1 MKRRWLFLVVLLTFC
16 DLRTQASPLRGSIGT
31 YDNTPRL
38 PNGRMDI
45 PKLISELIDLRANT
59 YNFLISHTTNDWDD
73 LKLFLPRA
81 REENIAVWV
90 TLLPPSESPPRG
102 KRYSEP
108 FRLDFDRWAEALAK
122 LSLTETNL
130 VAWSIDDF
138 FHNEKF
144 FSPEMVKQFTDI
156 GRKINPRLLSVPCWY
171 FRQIKPET
179 AAKYQGLFDGL
190 LFPYRAESQAQMNL
204 TNATLVEFEVQKI
217 RRIMGTNFPV
227 ILDVY
232 ATAHSRLGGST
243 VEYVQEVVKRG
254 LRCCDGVLIY
264 RHQDPVAHAAK
275 YQVIR
280 TEFHT
285 WMKARADKTK

>member
-1 MKRRWLFLVVLLTFC
+1 MSFPADRTSALRVCRRMTLPLSGRLEVGPALCAFLLALLG
-16 DLRTQASPLRGSIGT
+16 QAAAVRAFLEFDIARRAGRFQPVDRAVAIGAVA
-31 YDNTPRL
+31 
-38 PNGRMDI
+38 
-45 PKLISELIDLRANT
+45 LI
-59 YNFLISHTTNDWDD
+59 
-73 LKLFLPRA
+73 
-81 REENIAVWV
+81 
-90 TLLPPSESPPRG
+90 G
-102 KRYSEP
+102 
-108 FRLDFDRWAEALAK
+108 FRV
-122 LSLTETNL
+122 SL
-130 VAWSIDDF
+130 
-138 FHNEKF
+138 
-144 FSPEMVKQFTDI
+144 
-156 GRKINPRLLSVPCWY
+156 
-171 FRQIKPET
+171 
-179 AAKYQGLFDGL
+179 GLFDGL

-254 LRCCDGVLIY
+254 LRCCDGILIY
-264 RHQDPVAHAAK
+264 RHQDTVAHAAK